1 MKLSSAPQNVHQCG
15 RSIKR
20 KLGQRHHVT
29 ETRNGERRTGESV
42 QGRQLLARRGINE
55 CTRIFVSVLVALDQ
69 DVFLCTGS
77 PTAAGYTDSSNP
89 RSVTVT
95 VTLMKRSARVHRAH
109 ARWPL
114 CSHARTA
121 SSVTRLSLHVEK
133 HTTVRFAALLFN
145 ATHVR
150 HDACSCR
157 RSIDF
162 CFANERLT
170 PFCRSLAAPPDDH
183 LDNQDLNLAQRLVT
197 RGDVCDLCM
206 S

>member
-1 MKLSSAPQNVHQCG
+1 MAKGG
-15 RSIKR
+15 RVNRCKEDSCQ
-20 KLGQRHHVT
+20 LV
-29 ETRNGERRTGESV
+29 GESM
-42 QGRQLLARRGINE
+42 
-55 CTRIFVSVLVALDQ
+55 SVLAFLFPSSSLSIDQ

-206 S
+206 SQISFLSHSICCKYDCIGIML